1 MGEEDEEL
9 TQGDSFQSYMAL
21 HEEIIALEE
30 KNANRL
36 SSIKGYE
43 RLINNG
49 TATSSQISHYHSTVA
64 SYKREKKQIKQLKER
79 LRMLPIPDE
88 VAKGLYWLTR

>member
-64 SYKREKKQIKQLKER
+64 SYKREKKQIKQTITLNK
-79 LRMLPIPDE
+79 I
-88 VAKGLYWLTR
+88 VYS